1 MPISPDDTVGIQ
13 HINYVSN
20 LIHDYADTLYE
31 GLMDME
37 YEEAKHE
44 AQELIKVLADLL
56 VSLDEEI

>member
-13 HINYVSN
+13 HINHVSN

-37 YEEAKHE
+37 YDDVREEGGGSGFE
-44 AQELIKVLADLL
+44 
-56 VSLDEEI
+56 SLWDHN

>member
-13 HINYVSN
+13 HINHVSN

-37 YEEAKHE
+37 YDDVREEG
-44 AQELIKVLADLL
+44 QQLIKVLADLL
-56 VSLDEEI
+56 VSLSEET

>member
-13 HINYVSN
+13 HINHVSN

-37 YEEAKHE
+37 YDDVREEG
-44 AQELIKVLADLL
+44 QELIKVLADLL
-56 VSLDEEI
+56 VSLSEET

>member
-37 YEEAKHE
+37 YDNVREEG
-44 AQELIKVLADLL
+44 QDLIKVLADLL
-56 VSLDEEI
+56 VSLAEET

>member
-37 YEEAKHE
+37 YDGVREEG
-44 AQELIKVLADLL
+44 QELIKVLADLL
-56 VSLDEEI
+56 VSLSEET